1 MTTGDVNSSINNLI
15 GTFATINTGSFQ
27 PVPSSLV
34 CIDTLNN
41 RIGVNTIDPSY
52 SIHVLG
58 SNNDGTIASTSLKI
72 SNTSNTVVI
81 FENLPTSS
89 TGLVTGQV
97 YNDGGTLKIA

>member
-1 MTTGDVNSSINNLI
+1 MTTGDINSSINNLI

-27 PVPSSLV
+27 PIPNSLV

-58 SNNDGTIASTSLKI
+58 SDNDGTIASTSLKI
-72 SNTSNTVVI
+72 SNASNTVVI
-81 FENLPTSS
+81 FENLPISS
-89 TGLVTGQV
+89 IGLVTGQV
-97 YNDGGTLKIA
+97 YNDSGTLKIA